1 MPSPMASSEQRRREA
16 VDALTPSPPR
26 HRRAP
31 AISLLRSAVP
41 LCKVCLAESYAR
53 VCSGTCPG
61 ANTVLKTSVGAEHT
75 LSGKSRSARFG
86 SCSNSAHRHDA
97 RELTSAYNTHTTHP
111 QHDSAHGNQH
121 DCDVVHLPTL
131 WSKASLLGSGI
142 SSVACAAGFAT
153 APPSMVLPVCLQLEE

>member
-1 MPSPMASSEQRRREA
+1 MREA
-16 VDALTPSPPR
+16 GDALTPSPRR
-26 HRRAP
+26 HRRAA

-61 ANTVLKTSVGAEHT
+61 ANTVLKTSAGAERT

-86 SCSNSAHRHDA
+86 SCSNSIQDDA
-97 RELTSAYNTHTTHP
+97 RELTSAYKTHATHP
-111 QHDSAHGNQH
+111 QHDSTDGNQN

-131 WSKASLLGSGI
+131 GFRVPLSGSGI
-142 SSVACAAGFAT
+142 SSVACAAVVAT
-153 APPSMVLPVCLQLEE
+153 ARILVT